1 MIYTLLIA
9 LIILLVAVVVWQRY
23 EYRKLLTYT
32 RHSDTERLAIAT
44 ELQELKEQSDYI
56 NFTLHGGN

>member
-9 LIILLVAVVVWQRY
+9 LIILLVAILVWQRARY
-23 EYRKLLTYT
+23 IALLEYT
-32 RHSDTERLAIAT
+32 RQSDTQRLAISI

-56 NFTLHGGN
+56 NFIKHG